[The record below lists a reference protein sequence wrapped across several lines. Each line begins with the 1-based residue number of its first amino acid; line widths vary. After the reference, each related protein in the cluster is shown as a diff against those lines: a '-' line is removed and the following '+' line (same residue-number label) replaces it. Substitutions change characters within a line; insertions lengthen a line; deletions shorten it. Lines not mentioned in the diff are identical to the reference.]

1 MSVTYPFDPTG
12 LAASN
17 IIVDEIHTLTEVNA
31 QQYRI
36 LIPEFAPFYLGN
48 FQLKHVDTNG
58 QTTLLSEDIDYT
70 FCLPYIGATRSI
82 GQMLYGAVTI
92 NDSITNGLIKI
103 TYRTLGG
110 DWTADAALVLEALA
124 EYVYNPRIT
133 VWDIV
138 TNKPTMFP
146 PINHDQSMDYVMG
159 HQDLINAINAVA
171 AQIGQGPSPT
181 TPIIQHLLDTSN
193 PHETTKD
200 QVGLGNVQNL
210 EMATD
215 LEVDNLMPVDK
226 YFTLRQLLL
235 LGIAG
240 QDPNLLAEHTG
251 NFNNPHQVN
260 KLQVGLGYVEN
271 LALATDQE
279 VTDHLHV
286 EKYVVLRQVLNLIE
300 TMAPII
306 LQGSDISRAE
316 VLFLSGG
323 ARRLG

>member
-12 LAASN
+12 LANTN

-48 FQLKHVDTNG
+48 FQIKHTDQSG
-58 QTTLLSEDIDYT
+58 QTRLLNEDLDYS

-92 NDSITNGLIKI
+92 NDTITNGILKV

-110 DWTADAALVLEALA
+110 DWTADASLVLEALA

-146 PINHDQSMDYVMG
+146 PINHDQSMDYIFG
-159 HQDLINAINAVA
+159 HQDLIDSINGVA
-171 AQIGQGPSPT
+171 DQIATGPSST

-193 PHETTKD
+193 PHETTAD
-200 QVGLGNVQNL
+200 QVGLGNVANL
-210 EMATD
+210 PLATD
-215 LEVDNLMPVDK
+215 EEVDTLAQVDK
-226 YFTLRQLLL
+226 YFTLRQLTL
-235 LGIAG
+235 LGIMG
-240 QDPNLLAEHTG
+240 VDVNLLGQHIADST
-251 NFNNPHQVN
+251 NPHQTN
-260 KLQVGLGYVEN
+260 KVQIGLGLVED
-271 LALATDQE
+271 LPVATDQQ
-279 VTDHLHV
+279 VAAHDPV
-286 EKYVVLRQVLNLIE
+286 DAYVLLRQVLDIVAN
-300 TMAPII
+300 MAPVV

-316 VLFLSGG
+316 MMYYS
-323 ARRLG
+323 ASIQRRI